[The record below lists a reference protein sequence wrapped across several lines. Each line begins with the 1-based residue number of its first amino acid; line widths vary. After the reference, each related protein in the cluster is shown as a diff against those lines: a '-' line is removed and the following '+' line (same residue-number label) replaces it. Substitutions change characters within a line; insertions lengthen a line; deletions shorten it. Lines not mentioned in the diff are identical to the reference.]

1 MIQAK
6 AQGLRIVFA
15 GTPDFAAQ
23 QLRSL
28 LASEHELVAV
38 YTQPDRPAGR
48 GKKLAASP
56 VKQLAVEHGIPV
68 RQPPTLKAAQAQAEL
83 AELNA
88 DIMVV
93 VAYGLLLFQAVINI
107 HSFGCINIHDYLLIH
122 CRVASS
128 IHR

>member
-15 GTPDFAAQ
+15 GTQDFAAQ

-48 GKKLAASP
+48 GKKLTASP
-56 VKQLAVEHGIPV
+56 VKQLAVEHGSPG

-93 VAYGLLLFQAVINI
+93 VAYGLLLRQAARNTTRIAERK
-107 HSFGCINIHDYLLIH
+107 S
-122 CRVASS
+122 A
-128 IHR
+128 